1 MKLKNAIIKRIY
13 ELCRQYNYTPNALA
27 ELSGIPPTNL
37 RRLLN
42 GEVEN
47 PSSVLIY
54 KICKTLKMNISD
66 FYDSDIFKQ
75 EFDD

>member
-1 MKLKNAIIKRIY
+1 MKLKNAVILRIN
-13 ELCRQYNYTPNALA
+13 ELCKLNHYTPNALA

-54 KICKTLKMNISD
+54 KVCKTLKMEISD
-66 FYDSDIFKQ
+66 FYNSDIFKQ